1 LCGIITRTSIRGA
14 MGALVSRYIDRY
26 FNKQICLDKEWRVW
40 YTSCMIMRK
49 EKDNMNKEQIEDMM
63 ITLEQLAGDVRSLTY
78 AIKDLTDVNENLSK
92 IQFLNLPKKQ
102 LKDAA

>member
-1 LCGIITRTSIRGA
+1 MCSITICASICSTMGIITEV
-14 MGALVSRYIDRY
+14 L
-26 FNKQICLDKEWRVW
+26 LDKKCLVW
-40 YTSCMIMRK
+40 YTSYMMKK

>member
-1 LCGIITRTSIRGA
+1 MCSITICASICSTMGIITEV
-14 MGALVSRYIDRY
+14 L
-26 FNKQICLDKEWRVW
+26 LDKKCLVW
-40 YTSCMIMRK
+40 YTSYMMKK

-63 ITLEQLAGDVRSLTY
+63 ITLEELGGEVRNLTY
-78 AIKDLTDVNENLSK
+78 AIRELRDVNENLSK

>member
-1 LCGIITRTSIRGA
+1 MCSITICASICSIMGIITEV
-14 MGALVSRYIDRY
+14 L
-26 FNKQICLDKEWRVW
+26 LDKKCLVW
-40 YTSCMIMRK
+40 YTSYMMKK

-63 ITLEQLAGDVRSLTY
+63 ITLEELGGEVRNLTY
-78 AIKDLTDVNENLSK
+78 AIRELRDVNENLSK

>member
-1 LCGIITRTSIRGA
+1 
-14 MGALVSRYIDRY
+14 
-26 FNKQICLDKEWRVW
+26 
-40 YTSCMIMRK
+40 
-49 EKDNMNKEQIEDMM
+49 MNKEQIEDMM
-63 ITLEQLAGDVRSLTY
+63 ITLEELGGEVRNLTY

>member
-1 LCGIITRTSIRGA
+1 
-14 MGALVSRYIDRY
+14 
-26 FNKQICLDKEWRVW
+26 
-40 YTSCMIMRK
+40 
-49 EKDNMNKEQIEDMM
+49 MNEEQIENMM
-63 ITLEQLAGDVRSLTY
+63 MALEQLSYDVRNLTY

>member
-1 LCGIITRTSIRGA
+1 
-14 MGALVSRYIDRY
+14 
-26 FNKQICLDKEWRVW
+26 
-40 YTSCMIMRK
+40 MRK

>member
-1 LCGIITRTSIRGA
+1 LCSITICASICSTMGIITEV
-14 MGALVSRYIDRY
+14 L
-26 FNKQICLDKEWRVW
+26 LDKKCLVW
-40 YTSCMIMRK
+40 YTSYMMKK

-63 ITLEQLAGDVRSLTY
+63 ITLEELGGEVRNLTY
-78 AIKDLTDVNENLSK
+78 AIRELRDVNENLSK

>member
-1 LCGIITRTSIRGA
+1 
-14 MGALVSRYIDRY
+14 
-26 FNKQICLDKEWRVW
+26 
-40 YTSCMIMRK
+40 
-49 EKDNMNKEQIEDMM
+49 MNKEQIEDMM
-63 ITLEQLAGDVRSLTY
+63 ITIEQLAGDVRNLTH

>member
-1 LCGIITRTSIRGA
+1 MGIITEV
-14 MGALVSRYIDRY
+14 LLD
-26 FNKQICLDKEWRVW
+26 KKCLDW
-40 YTSCMIMRK
+40 YTSYMMKK

-63 ITLEQLAGDVRSLTY
+63 ITLEELGGEVRNLTY
-78 AIKDLTDVNENLSK
+78 AIRELRDVNENLSK

>member
-1 LCGIITRTSIRGA
+1 
-14 MGALVSRYIDRY
+14 
-26 FNKQICLDKEWRVW
+26 
-40 YTSCMIMRK
+40 
-49 EKDNMNKEQIEDMM
+49 MNKEQIEDMM

-78 AIKDLTDVNENLSK
+78 AIRELRDVNENLSK

>member
-1 LCGIITRTSIRGA
+1 MGIITEV
-14 MGALVSRYIDRY
+14 L
-26 FNKQICLDKEWRVW
+26 LDKKCLVW
-40 YTSCMIMRK
+40 YTSYMMKK

-63 ITLEQLAGDVRSLTY
+63 ITLEELGGEVRNLTY
-78 AIKDLTDVNENLSK
+78 AIRELRDVNENLSK

>member
-1 LCGIITRTSIRGA
+1 
-14 MGALVSRYIDRY
+14 
-26 FNKQICLDKEWRVW
+26 
-40 YTSCMIMRK
+40 MIMRK
-49 EKDNMNKEQIEDMM
+49 EKDNMNKEEIEDMM

>member
-1 LCGIITRTSIRGA
+1 
-14 MGALVSRYIDRY
+14 
-26 FNKQICLDKEWRVW
+26 
-40 YTSCMIMRK
+40 MIMRK